1 VYGEAAVVGFSH
13 VPLRLAHGLNP
24 EGGEKPGAMPIS
36 TEDEPS
42 ERGRL
47 AASISTGVVH
57 AFTEHT
63 GRGPT
68 RARTTIDGD
77 LVVVILQ
84 DGQTKA
90 ERALVRAGKG
100 DTVLRLRRA
109 FQETMRDDLIG
120 IVEGLTQRTVH
131 AFMSAN
137 HNEPDAAAE
146 IFILDGDPHDGR
158 PHALTP

>member
-1 VYGEAAVVGFSH
+1 
-13 VPLRLAHGLNP
+13 
-24 EGGEKPGAMPIS
+24 MPI
-36 TEDEPS
+36 TVDESS
-42 ERGRL
+42 EPGRL
-47 AASISTGVVH
+47 AASISTAVVH
-57 AFTEHT
+57 AFAEHT

-77 LVVVILQ
+77 LIVVVLQ

-100 DTVLRLRRA
+100 DVVLHLRRS
-109 FQETMRDDLIG
+109 FQETMRDDLVAV
-120 IVEGLTQRTVH
+120 VERLTQRTVQ

-146 IFILDGDPHDGR
+146 IFILDAEPAGASATR
-158 PHALTP
+158 PGVG

>member
-1 VYGEAAVVGFSH
+1 
-13 VPLRLAHGLNP
+13 
-24 EGGEKPGAMPIS
+24 MPI
-36 TEDEPS
+36 TTDDEAS

-47 AASISTGVVH
+47 AASISTAVVH

-68 RARTTIDGD
+68 RARTTVDGD
-77 LVVVILQ
+77 LIVVILQ

-100 DTVLRLRRA
+100 DAVLHLRRA
-109 FQETMRDDLIG
+109 FQETMRNDLIDV
-120 IVEGLTQRTVH
+120 VERLTRRTVQ

-146 IFILDGDPHDGR
+146 IFILDGEPNGASATR
-158 PHALTP
+158 GVES

>member
-1 VYGEAAVVGFSH
+1 
-13 VPLRLAHGLNP
+13 
-24 EGGEKPGAMPIS
+24 MPI
-36 TEDEPS
+36 TDDEPP

-47 AASISTGVVH
+47 AAAISTAVVH
-57 AFTEHT
+57 AFAEHT

-90 ERALVRAGKG
+90 ERGLVSAGEG
-100 DTVLRLRRA
+100 DLVLGLRRA
-109 FQETMRDDLIG
+109 FQGTMRDDLVAA
-120 IVEGLTQRTVH
+120 VENLTQCTVE

-137 HNEPDAAAE
+137 HNEPDTAAE
-146 IFILDGDPHDGR
+146 IFILDRAPASRLAAD
-158 PHALTP
+158 

>member
-1 VYGEAAVVGFSH
+1 
-13 VPLRLAHGLNP
+13 
-24 EGGEKPGAMPIS
+24 MPI
-36 TEDEPS
+36 TTVDESS
-42 ERGRL
+42 EPGRL
-47 AASISTGVVH
+47 AASISTAVVH
-57 AFTEHT
+57 AFAEHT

-84 DGQTKA
+84 DGLTKA

-100 DTVLRLRRA
+100 DAVLQLRRT
-109 FQETMRDDLIG
+109 FQEMMRGDLVG
-120 IVEGLTQRTVH
+120 VVERLTQRRVQ

-146 IFILDGDPHDGR
+146 IFILDGEAGGAAHPSVG
-158 PHALTP
+158 

>member
-1 VYGEAAVVGFSH
+1 
-13 VPLRLAHGLNP
+13 
-24 EGGEKPGAMPIS
+24 MPI
-36 TEDEPS
+36 TYDDEPT

-47 AASISTGVVH
+47 AASISTAVVH

-77 LVVVILQ
+77 LIVVVLR

-90 ERALVRAGKG
+90 ERALVRAGRG
-100 DTVLRLRRA
+100 DTVLNLRRA
-109 FQETMRDDLIG
+109 FQDTMRADLIG
-120 IVEGLTQRTVH
+120 VVEGLTQRSVQ

-146 IFILDGDPHDGR
+146 IFILDEEPGT
-158 PHALTP
+158 ASVTPPIAG